1 MTTPGAS
8 ALSSSPNALIVS
20 GLFSQPRKNTERELP
35 LLVEVEEGVYSS
47 AAGPGGAA
55 SKQPNQVRSDTE
67 EKPSRS
73 ASLKSSAF
81 HTYGENTTGEE
92 QTAGAAAT
100 AAASSSFFF
109 FRSISASA
117 RCLIT
122 VQPSST

>member
-8 ALSSSPNALIVS
+8 ALSSSPNVLIVS
-20 GLFSQPRKNTERELP
+20 GLFSQPRKNTEREL
-35 LLVEVEEGVYSS
+35 LLLLEEVEEVEGVYSS

-73 ASLKSSAF
+73 TSLKSSAF

-92 QTAGAAAT
+92 QTAGAATT
-100 AAASSSFFF
+100 AAAAASSFFF
-109 FRSISASA
+109 F
-117 RCLIT
+117 
-122 VQPSST
+122 

>member
-20 GLFSQPRKNTERELP
+20 GLFSQPRKNTERGLLKLP
-35 LLVEVEEGVYSS
+35 LLLLVVEVEEGVYSS

-73 ASLKSSAF
+73 TSLKSSAF

-92 QTAGAAAT
+92 QTAGAATT
-100 AAASSSFFF
+100 AASSSSSSSFFF
-109 FRSISASA
+109 F
-117 RCLIT
+117 C
-122 VQPSST
+122 